1 MVPPNAI
8 LKTLKTRKEKKLK
21 NERFKMKAG
30 YQVWYQTVPQT
41 IVVQNHRH
49 KISGL
54 SSCV

>member
-30 YQVWYQTVPQT
+30 YQVWYQTVP
-41 IVVQNHRH
+41 
-49 KISGL
+49 
-54 SSCV
+54 